1 MIIYTVGQKPVL
13 KQIGGKAYNLA
24 HLSNI
29 SVNVPKWFALTSICF
44 DDFIYEHREEYFKL
58 LDNYSEANRKKI
70 IKLIEATDFTDDTKK
85 KVLAQIAKT
94 FDKKDLLSVRSSA
107 TDEDG
112 KKHSFAGMLESYL
125 YVKQS
130 EDIFAYIKKCYISCF
145 SERAMKYYSSEE

>member
-44 DDFIYEHREEYFKL
+44 DDFIYEHREEYCKL

-70 IKLIEATDFTDDTKK
+70 IKLIESTDFSDDTKK

-94 FDKKDLLSVRSSA
+94 FDKKDLL
-107 TDEDG
+107 
-112 KKHSFAGMLESYL
+112 FP
-125 YVKQS
+125 YVLAQPTKTAKS
-130 EDIFAYIKKCYISCF
+130 IPLLVCLNLIC
-145 SERAMKYYSSEE
+145 M